1 VCVDRREILTL
12 AAAALLPAAKKL
24 PADAVPAILQAQTQE
39 LMDAVGRGDAA
50 PWTKY
55 LHPDCVST
63 SEDGEVS
70 DRRKMLEDLKPLPAG
85 VSGKIAVID
94 FRARIEGGTA
104 VTTYVSDED
113 EDFHGHKLHCQYRST
128 DTWLNTPA
136 GWRLLSSQ
144 VLALRTDPPAIPID
158 SARADEYCGRYAL
171 TPEIAFEIRR
181 KSQPAAGAAG
191 GVSLEGQQT
200 GRPAR
205 ELRAEACDVLFSPGR
220 VRYRYVFGRDG
231 AGKITGFAERREAWD
246 LVWRR
251 IA

>member
-1 VCVDRREILTL
+1 MAVDRRQILTL
-12 AAAALLPAAKKL
+12 AAGTFFPAAKKAA
-24 PADAVPAILQAQTQE
+24 ADPVPAILQAQTQE

-50 PWTKY
+50 PWRKY
-55 LHPDCVST
+55 LHADCVYT

-70 DRRKMLEDLKPLPAG
+70 DRRKLLDDLKPLLAG
-85 VSGKIAVID
+85 VSGKIVVID
-94 FRARIEGGTA
+94 FHARVEGGTA
-104 VTTYVSDED
+104 ITTYVSDEN

-128 DTWLNTPA
+128 DTWLETPA

-144 VLALRTDPPAIPID
+144 VLALRTDPPAIPLD
-158 SARADEYCGRYAL
+158 TAKADEYCGRYAL

-181 KSQPAAGAAG
+181 KSQPAAGPAS

-200 GRPAR
+200 GRPVR
-205 ELRAEACDVLFSPGR
+205 ELRAEAADVLFSPGR